1 MAYRL
6 EISRDAQRDLS
17 KLDKE
22 TLIDIRKRLERLAEE
37 ADDIR
42 HLALKGDFA
51 GLYKLRVGRYRVIYD
66 LRTDIQ
72 VIVVVRAGKR
82 SDIYRRKR

>member
-17 KLDKE
+17 KLNKE

-42 HLALKGDFA
+42 HLGHSKEISPACTSCVSA
-51 GLYKLRVGRYRVIYD
+51 N
-66 LRTDIQ
+66 
-72 VIVVVRAGKR
+72 IV
-82 SDIYRRKR
+82 

>member
-6 EISRDAQRDLS
+6 EISKAAQKDLS
-17 KLDKE
+17 KLDHV
-22 TLIDIRKRLERLAEE
+22 TLIDIRQRLERLAED

-42 HLALKGDFA
+42 HLALKGDLS
-51 GLYKLRVGRYRVIYD
+51 GLYKLRIGKYRVIYD

-72 VIVVVRAGKR
+72 VIVVIRAGKR
-82 SDIYRRKR
+82 SDVYRPKN